1 MTDIELHEE
10 RQVARADDS
19 RYFDL
24 VMRQASILAQ
34 SKIVP
39 AAYRRQEA
47 DIVAAGLAGRAF
59 GWDVMASMRNF
70 HVIEGSASMKPE
82 AMLGL
87 VRQAGH
93 SVTIE
98 NDAGIA
104 TAIGKRA
111 DTGDEHTASFTLR
124 DAEAAGLAGKKNWK
138 QYEESMLTWRAV
150 SKLCRNLFS
159 DVVLGAGY
167 VPEEMGADVDS
178 EGVPLTAGGGADV
191 MVNVKLAKQ
200 RLLDALDGDKDAAIA
215 AWGDRG
221 SQNIRT
227 SELEELIT
235 ITKDSV
241 IEVEVVEAEVTEAV

>member
-1 MTDIELHEE
+1 
-10 RQVARADDS
+10 
-19 RYFDL
+19 
-24 VMRQASILAQ
+24 
-34 SKIVP
+34 
-39 AAYRRQEA
+39 
-47 DIVAAGLAGRAF
+47 
-59 GWDVMASMRNF
+59 
-70 HVIEGSASMKPE
+70 
-82 AMLGL
+82 
-87 VRQAGH
+87 
-93 SVTIE
+93 
-98 NDAGIA
+98 
-104 TAIGKRA
+104 
-111 DTGDEHTASFTLR
+111 
-124 DAEAAGLAGKKNWK
+124 
-138 QYEESMLTWRAV
+138 MLTWRAV

-178 EGVPLTAGGGADV
+178 EGVPLTAAGGADV

-241 IEVEVVEAEVTEAV
+241 IEAEVMDAEVTEAV